1 MLRRG
6 TARPASS
13 ELNTPGNDTSH
24 EMTDRRN
31 RRFPLVRRPHVDK
44 AVPAETGNRARM
56 GRAATI
62 R

>member
-1 MLRRG
+1 L
-6 TARPASS
+6 RPASS